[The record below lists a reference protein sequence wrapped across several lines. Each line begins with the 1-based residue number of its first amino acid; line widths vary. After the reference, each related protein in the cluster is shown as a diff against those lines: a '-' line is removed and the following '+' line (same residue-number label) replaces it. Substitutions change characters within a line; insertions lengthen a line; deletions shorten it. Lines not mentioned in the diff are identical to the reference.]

1 MNGSR
6 WRTAGASVRGSS
18 HERAGLSCQ
27 DSHRW
32 AAVREDILVV
42 TVADGAGSA
51 SLAEVGATAA
61 AEAAVEHVCRKLTAI
76 ESDLPPDEGGAGW
89 CALLM
94 EALGA
99 SRGAVEAQAK
109 ARALPL
115 CDLASTLIVAIA
127 GPEAV
132 AAVQVGD
139 GAVVAGTTD
148 SQVFAVTQPTRG
160 EYLNETIFLTS
171 AGVLE
176 TVQPQVWR
184 GRLAHLAVFSDGLQ
198 MVALHLA
205 DDQPHPGFFLP
216 LFRFLKTQSNPVQ
229 AQQALASFLASP
241 RLREHTEDDVTLF
254 LATLTGERPYGG

>member
-42 TVADGAGSA
+42 ALADGAGSA
-51 SLAEVGATAA
+51 SMGEVGATVAT
-61 AEAAVEHVCRKLTAI
+61 EAALEHICRKLNAI
-76 ESDLPPDEGGAGW
+76 ESDFPMDEGGAGW
-89 CALLM
+89 CALLA

-109 ARALPL
+109 DRSLPL
-115 CDLASTLIVAIA
+115 CDLASTLIAVIA

-132 AAVQVGD
+132 AAIQVGD

-148 SQVFAVTQPTRG
+148 SQIFAVTQPARG

-171 AGVLE
+171 DGAPE
-176 TVQPQVWR
+176 TVQPKVWR
-184 GRLAHLAVFSDGLQ
+184 GPLARLAVFSDGLQ
-198 MVALHLA
+198 TVALHLA
-205 DDQPHPGFFLP
+205 DDQPHAGFFLP
-216 LFRFLKTQSNPVQ
+216 LFRFLETQSDPLQ
-229 AQQALASFLASP
+229 TQEALVSFLASP
-241 RLREHTEDDVTLF
+241 RLRERTDDDVTLF
-254 LATLTGERPYGG
+254 LATLTGERTYAG